1 MTAATGQKAQPPTS
15 PVQLRVPHA
24 QKAIIDRAAAIAG
37 QSRTDF
43 MVRSSV
49 AAAEDV
55 LYDQRLFVLDDKAF
69 TKFMAFL
76 DEPVEPNERLRRF
89 MSRTPIWEK

>member
-1 MTAATGQKAQPPTS
+1 MTTASSQKIQPPTS

-24 QKAIIDRAAAIAG
+24 QKAIIDRAAAVAG
-37 QSRTDF
+37 QSRTEF
-43 MVRSSV
+43 MVQSSV
-49 AAAEDV
+49 TAAEDV
-55 LYDQRLFVLDDKAF
+55 LFDQRLFVLDDEAF

-76 DEPVEPNERLRRF
+76 DESAQPNERLRRF